1 MPCRGE
7 QSRRV
12 HSQNGMQRSECRVEA
27 AVRKAGILMSAEVQ
41 APVKSL
47 GSWVIG
53 AIGVAGLVAII
64 AGVYVS
70 REALI
75 GVAVVI
81 AVAVGIG
88 WPHFLRIPAKKTLAA
103 VIALPGVGSALAAG
117 FVPAPGF
124 LDWTPAFVAL
134 GMMAVFVVQLIRGT
148 GQAQRLESTLGCCA
162 GVLLSCLGAGWIA
175 GARFNGVREMLLV
188 AAISAAVALLA
199 GLIRWPDRIVAPL
212 GIVMAGLAG
221 PLAGLVFSDIAVLP
235 AAIFGVVVGAVLV
248 SFRRLVTLRGGP
260 LNLAAA
266 LSMGLAPVS
275 AVGSLAYFIDKLL
288 IY

>member
-1 MPCRGE
+1 
-7 QSRRV
+7 
-12 HSQNGMQRSECRVEA
+12 
-27 AVRKAGILMSAEVQ
+27 MSADLQ
-41 APVKSL
+41 APARSL
-47 GSWVIG
+47 ASWTIG
-53 AIGVAGLVAII
+53 AFGMAGLVAII
-64 AGVYVS
+64 AGVYTS
-70 REALI
+70 HEALLT
-75 GVAVVI
+75 VAVIV
-81 AVAVGIG
+81 ALAVGVG

-103 VIALPGVGSALAAG
+103 VIALPGVGSAFAAA

-124 LDWTPAFVAL
+124 LEWTPAFLAL

-175 GARFNGVREMLLV
+175 GSRFNGVREMMLV

-199 GLIRWPDRIVAPL
+199 GLIRWPDSIVAPL

-235 AAIFGVVVGAVLV
+235 ASIFGVVVGAVLV
-248 SFRRLVTLRGGP
+248 SFRRLVTLRGAP
-260 LNLAAA
+260 LNLLAA
-266 LSMGLAPVS
+266 LSMGLAPVA

>member
-1 MPCRGE
+1 
-7 QSRRV
+7 
-12 HSQNGMQRSECRVEA
+12 
-27 AVRKAGILMSAEVQ
+27 MSADLQ
-41 APVKSL
+41 APVRSL
-47 GSWVIG
+47 PSWTIG
-53 AIGVAGLVAII
+53 AFGMAGLAAII
-64 AGVYVS
+64 AGVYTS
-70 REALI
+70 PETLLA
-75 GVAVVI
+75 VAVVV
-81 AVAVGIG
+81 ALAVGVG

-103 VIALPGVGSALAAG
+103 VIALPGVGSAFAAAY
-117 FVPAPGF
+117 VPAPGF
-124 LDWTPAFVAL
+124 LDWTPAFMAL

-175 GARFNGVREMLLV
+175 GARFNGVREMMLV

-199 GLIRWPDRIVAPL
+199 GLIRWPDSIVAPL

-248 SFRRLVTLRGGP
+248 SFRRLVTLRGAP
-260 LNLAAA
+260 LNLPAA